1 MTRRTIKLLLLG
13 LSSGAV
19 LFQTASC
26 AATLTA
32 ASSLVTAGGVLFI
45 IRRILEN

>member
-1 MTRRTIKLLLLG
+1 MTRRTVKMFILG

-32 ASSLVTAGGVLFI
+32 TSSLITAGGVLFI